1 MNLSLQKVMII
12 ARREYLT
19 TVRRKAFVLTL
30 LITPAI
36 FFFAGIVSTKIQIS
50 QAIARQSESRIVAVV
65 DSSGLYAHSPLSFDF
80 QAPVEP
86 SFDPRH
92 AAKPAAAIHTPT
104 SVSPAPPSP
113 ISLPASSSVG
123 VTEHSMDSR
132 MRDSFSSL
140 TPWSRYCPPVMMD
153 MASRKPRPNG
163 SRKPA
168 SSLASS
174 LRAQRPSRSIV

>member
-92 AAKPAAAIHTPT
+92 AAKPAAAPKRVPVILRPYADQK
-104 SVSPAPPSP
+104 VALDLGARF
-113 ISLPASSSVG
+113 LPKIWYTVG
-123 VTEHSMDSR
+123 VAWEGVDAEPFR
-132 MRDSFSSL
+132 EKL
-140 TPWSRYCPPVMMD
+140 
-153 MASRKPRPNG
+153 K
-163 SRKPA
+163 
-168 SSLASS
+168 
-174 LRAQRPSRSIV
+174 AQ

>member
-1 MNLSLQKVMII
+1 MNPSSSSDAGTLIRMNASMD
-12 ARREYLT
+12 ADASAPAST
-19 TVRRKAFVLTL
+19 HTATSVR
-30 LITPAI
+30 PALPSPMS
-36 FFFAGIVSTKIQIS
+36 FPTRS
-50 QAIARQSESRIVAVV
+50 
-65 DSSGLYAHSPLSFDF
+65 SSG
-80 QAPVEP
+80 
-86 SFDPRH
+86 
-92 AAKPAAAIHTPT
+92 
-104 SVSPAPPSP
+104 
-113 ISLPASSSVG
+113 
-123 VTEHSMDSR
+123 VTVHNRDSR